1 MKFIVYGKSGCK
13 SCDEAVAL
21 LTTKGLDFEYK
32 SFGKDYDL
40 TKFAELNK
48 AHKSFPLISYI
59 PKYDGVEMHE
69 QYLGGINSLQQYL
82 NGDKL

>member
-40 TKFAELNK
+40 SKFGEMNK
-48 AHKSFPLISYI
+48 AHKSFPMITTIDGEVESY
-59 PKYDGVEMHE
+59 V
-69 QYLGGINSLQQYL
+69 GGLHQLQQIL
-82 NGDKL
+82 NGDSL